1 MRNLDIGALR
11 SLVAIADTRTVTK
24 AAQQNHLTQS
34 AVSMQIKR
42 LERTFDTKLLHREGR
57 GVVLTAT
64 GQQLVSYARRLINL
78 NDETWSRLTNDD
90 YEGEITLGV
99 PIDLIYPHMPMI
111 LQRAKERYPRIKI
124 SLVSSLTRLLLKQL
138 EDGEVDLTL
147 TTEKRL
153 HRGGRTLAKVKQVWM
168 GAHGGQAYL
177 KRPVPLAMCRVCS
190 QRQDAI
196 DSLDA
201 AGIPWELVTDT
212 NSEATVNAMVAADLA
227 ITPQVE
233 TSMEP
238 GCVVV
243 PEGLSDL
250 CEVYINLY
258 TANSSDTR
266 LVEKIAEVTEEVYAQ
281 DERCSAPPRVLHDK
295 LLDTG

>member
-34 AVSMQIKR
+34 AVSMQVKR
-42 LERTFDTKLLHREGR
+42 LERAFDTKLLHREGR
-57 GVVLTAT
+57 GVVLTPI
-64 GQQLVSYARRLINL
+64 GQQLVSYARRLIEL
-78 NDETWSRLTNDD
+78 NDETWTRLTNDD
-90 YEGEITLGV
+90 YEGEVSLGV
-99 PIDLIYPHMPMI
+99 PIDLIYPHMPLI

-124 SLVSSLTRLLLKQL
+124 SLVSSLTRLLLEQL
-138 EDGEVDLTL
+138 DKGEVDLTL

-168 GAHGGQAYL
+168 GAEGGQAYL
-177 KRPVPLAMCRVCS
+177 KRPVPLAMCNVCS

-196 DSLDA
+196 DSLDQ

-233 TSMEP
+233 TAMEP
-238 GCVVV
+238 GCEAV
-243 PEGLSDL
+243 PDGLSELSD
-250 CEVYINLY
+250 VYINLY
-258 TANSSDTR
+258 TSGDSR
-266 LVEKIAEVTEEVYAQ
+266 LVEKIAELAEEVYAQ
-281 DERCSAPPRVLHDK
+281 DTRCESPAPADYAH
-295 LLDTG
+295 TG

>member
-34 AVSMQIKR
+34 AVSMQVKR

-64 GQQLVSYARRLINL
+64 GQQLVSYARRLIEL
-78 NDETWSRLTNDD
+78 NDETWTRLTNDD
-90 YEGEITLGV
+90 FEGEISLGV
-99 PIDLIYPHMPMI
+99 PIDLIYPHIPII

-124 SLVSSLTRLLLKQL
+124 SLVSSLTRLLLEQL
-138 EDGEVDLTL
+138 DKGELDLTL

-153 HRGGRTLAKVKQVWM
+153 HRGGRTLARVKQVWM
-168 GAHGGQAYL
+168 GADGGQAHH
-177 KRPVPLAMCRVCS
+177 KRPVPLAMCNVCS

-196 DSLDA
+196 DSLDQ

-212 NSEATVNAMVAADLA
+212 NSDATVNAMVAADLA
-227 ITPQVE
+227 ITPQIE
-233 TSMEP
+233 TAMEP
-238 GCVVV
+238 GCIRV
-243 PEGLSDL
+243 PDGLPELSD
-250 CEVYINLY
+250 VYINLY
-258 TANSSDTR
+258 TAPSSDVS
-266 LVEKIAEVTEEVYAQ
+266 LVEKIAELAEEVYCQ
-281 DERCSAPPRVLHDK
+281 DVRCAAPPELTDDLRDA
-295 LLDTG
+295 G

>member
-64 GQQLVSYARRLINL
+64 GQQLVSYARRLIEL

-99 PIDLIYPHMPMI
+99 PIDLIYPHVPMI

-124 SLVSSLTRLLLKQL
+124 SLVSSLTRLLLEQL
-138 EDGEVDLTL
+138 NKGEVDLTL

-168 GAHGGQAYL
+168 GAEGGQAYL
-177 KRPVPLAMCRVCS
+177 KRPIPLAMCNVCS

-196 DSLDA
+196 DSLDQ
-201 AGIPWELVTDT
+201 AGIPWEIVTDT
-212 NSEATVNAMVAADLA
+212 NSEPTVHAMVAADLA

-238 GCVVV
+238 GCIVV
-243 PEGLSDL
+243 PEGLPTLSDI
-250 CEVYINLY
+250 YINLY
-258 TANSSDTR
+258 TASASDSR
-266 LVEKIAEVTEEVYAQ
+266 LVEKIAELTEEVYAQ
-281 DERCSAPPRVLHDK
+281 DERCLAPPVTDETLRE
-295 LLDTG
+295 TG